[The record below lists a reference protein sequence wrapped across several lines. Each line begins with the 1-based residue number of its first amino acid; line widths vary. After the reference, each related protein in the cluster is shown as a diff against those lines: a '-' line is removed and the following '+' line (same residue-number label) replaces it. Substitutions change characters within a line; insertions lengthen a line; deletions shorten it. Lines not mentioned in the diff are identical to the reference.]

1 MKIITLASGSKG
13 NSTYIETKNCKIL
26 IDAGISYLQLKNRLA
41 QKGIVLSK
49 LDAILLTHEH
59 IDHIKYL
66 SSIALKTNARILMS
80 EITYP
85 EAFRR
90 LSGSLTNLNVAF
102 VKENNKYKINDLIF
116 VPLKLSHDV
125 DNCFGYIFKED
136 VEGNVT
142 YGYLTDT
149 GYIPD
154 EYIDIISNLQV
165 ISIESNHDV
174 KMLKESKRPWP
185 LIQRILSKKGHL
197 SNEQCS
203 SYIKRFNFENV
214 KTIILSH
221 ISEECNTEE
230 KAIKEVYAVF
240 EGNIPCK
247 VLVAKQHE
255 PLDII
260 EVN

>member
-13 NSTYIETKNCKIL
+13 NATYIETKNTKIL
-26 IDAGISYLQLKNRLA
+26 IDAGISFLQLKNRLA
-41 QKGIVLSK
+41 QKGIVLSNI
-49 LDAILLTHEH
+49 DVILLTHEH
-59 IDHIKYL
+59 TDHIKHL
-66 SSIALKTNARILMS
+66 SSIALKTKAKIFMS

-90 LSGSLTNLNVAF
+90 LSGSLTNLDVSF
-102 VKENNKYKINDLIF
+102 IKENNKYKINDLIF

-154 EYIDIISNLQV
+154 EYVEIISNLQV

-174 KMLKESKRPWP
+174 KMLKESSRPWP
-185 LIQRILSKKGHL
+185 LIQRILSKNGHL
-197 SNEQCS
+197 SNLQCAN
-203 SYIKRFNFENV
+203 YMKQFNYENV

-230 KAIKEVYAVF
+230 KVLNEIKNAF
-240 EGNIPCK
+240 NGNFPCEIK
-247 VLVAKQHE
+247 IAKQHE

-260 EVN
+260 EVK

>member
-13 NSTYIETKNCKIL
+13 NATYIETNNTKIL
-26 IDAGISYLQLKNRLA
+26 IDAGISFLQLKNRLA
-41 QKGIVLSK
+41 QKGIILNNIDV
-49 LDAILLTHEH
+49 ILLTHEH
-59 IDHIKYL
+59 TDHIKHL
-66 SSIALKTNARILMS
+66 SSIALKTKAKIFMS

-90 LSGSLTNLNVAF
+90 LSGSLTNLDVSF
-102 VKENNKYKINDLIF
+102 IKENNKYKINDLIF

-125 DNCFGYIFKED
+125 ENCFGYIFKE
-136 VEGNVT
+136 EGTVNAT

-149 GYIPD
+149 GFIPD

-174 KMLKESKRPWP
+174 KMLKESSRPWP
-185 LIQRILSKKGHL
+185 LIQRILSNTGHL
-197 SNEQCS
+197 SNEQCTN
-203 SYIKRFNFENV
+203 YIKQFNFENV

-221 ISEECNTEE
+221 LSEECNTEE
-230 KAIKEVYAVF
+230 KAFNQISEAF
-240 EGNIPCK
+240 NGNIPCK
-247 VLVAKQHE
+247 IKIAKQHE

-260 EVN
+260 EVE

>member
-13 NSTYIETKNCKIL
+13 NSTYIETKKCKIL

-41 QKGIVLSK
+41 QKGIVLTK

-59 IDHIKYL
+59 TDHIKHL
-66 SSIALKTNARILMS
+66 LSIALKTNARILMS

-90 LSGSLTNLNVAF
+90 LSGSLSNLNVAF

-136 VEGNVT
+136 IEGNAT

-149 GYIPD
+149 GYIPE

-185 LIQRILSKKGHL
+185 LIQRILSKNGHL

-221 ISEECNTEE
+221 LSEECNTEE
-230 KAIKEVYAVF
+230 KAIKEIYSVF
-240 EGNIPCK
+240 EGKIPCK
-247 VLVAKQHE
+247 ILIAKQHE